1 MNYWFVKSPF
11 RTRSW
16 QDVLVK
22 GIFKLYGIRNHQSKN
37 NIGKMKI
44 GDKAFFYHGPSGRQV
59 YGVMQV
65 VKKAYPDPTSN
76 TTGWLSVDFE
86 PVQTFDYPISL
97 NQIRFIPEIENTS
110 FIKQPRVTVS
120 PLTKEEFEKIV
131 TVALLRE
138 RHNEC
143 VA

>member
-1 MNYWFVKSPF
+1 MNYWLVKSPF

-22 GIFKLYGIRNHQSKN
+22 GVFKLYGIRNHQSRN
-37 NIGKMKI
+37 NISKMKT
-44 GDKAFFYHGPSGRQV
+44 GDKALFYHGPSGKQV

-65 VKKAYPDPTSN
+65 VRKAYLDPTSN

-97 NQIRFIPEIENTS
+97 SQIRSIPEIENTS
-110 FIKQPRVTVS
+110 LIKQPRVTVS
-120 PLTKEEFEKIV
+120 PLTKDEFERISEIAIV
-131 TVALLRE
+131 E
-138 RHNEC
+138 GKG
-143 VA
+143 